1 MSPITKLNKYMKLAG
16 GWDIARR
23 YFVLNGFDGILTI
36 FGIALGMYLEEIDS
50 PQLIL
55 ASGISA
61 SIAIGISGFWIAF
74 LTEEAEQAKE
84 KKELEETLL
93 ADLDE
98 SVFSRAARIAAFVN
112 SFVDGLSPFMFGVI
126 VLSPFIFARYDLLAM
141 DTAYVTSF
149 VVSGIL
155 LFILGMFLG
164 SLSKQSMII
173 FGAKALLAGFV
184 VTLLIILSG
193 GSP

>member
-36 FGIALGMYLEEIDS
+36 FGIVLGMYLEEIDS
-50 PQLIL
+50 PELIL

-98 SVFSRAARIAAFVN
+98 SMFSRAARVAAFVN
-112 SFVDGLSPFMFGVI
+112 SFVDGLSPFMFGI
-126 VLSPFIFARYDLLAM
+126 IGLTPFILARFDLLAM
-141 DTAYVTSF
+141 ETAYTISF
-149 VVSGIL
+149 VVSGFL
-155 LFILGMFLG
+155 LFIIGMFLG
-164 SLSKQSMII
+164 SLSKQSMIM
-173 FGAKALLAGFV
+173 FGVKALTAGFV
-184 VTLLIILSG
+184 VTLLIIITG